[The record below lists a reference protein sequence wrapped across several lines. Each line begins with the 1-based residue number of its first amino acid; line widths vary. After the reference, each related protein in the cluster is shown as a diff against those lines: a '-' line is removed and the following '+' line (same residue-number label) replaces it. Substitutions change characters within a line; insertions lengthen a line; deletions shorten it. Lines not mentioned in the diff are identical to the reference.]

1 MLISLSRE
9 SLTEIATEYRR
20 QQRAAHTAD
29 GACKAEGAALAI
41 EHLVN
46 VCFEPP
52 LTVVIEE
59 PEVKADE
66 PSPAQ
71 PPPQ

>member
-9 SLTEIATEYRR
+9 SLIEIAAEYRR

-29 GACKAEGAALAI
+29 GACKAEGAALAV

-46 VCFEPP
+46 VCFEPAP
-52 LTVVIEE
+52 AIIIEE
-59 PEVKADE
+59 PEKTDE
-66 PSPAQ
+66 PAQ
-71 PPPQ
+71 PPLQ